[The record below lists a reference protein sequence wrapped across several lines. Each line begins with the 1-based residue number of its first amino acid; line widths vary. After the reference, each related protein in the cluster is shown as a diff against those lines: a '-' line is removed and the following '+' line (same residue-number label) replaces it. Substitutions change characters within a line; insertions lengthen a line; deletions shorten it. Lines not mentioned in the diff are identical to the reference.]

1 MSTLPDLR
9 ESAASRLGRDVGT
22 DTRSAAPR
30 IDQDAAARFIQHA
43 IDSQPKL
50 AEREQREAEQERK
63 TIERKARQHAADLD
77 FGQHSRFRHL
87 VERANAPAPGVR
99 DVSSSEDEAD
109 LLVSTSV
116 DQPAVEAANAG
127 AAPGLAKRSRPKAA
141 DLYAGEEIPEDPA
154 ARKERKR
161 RKKEAKRLAAE
172 EAERLKARG
181 YASG

>member
-50 AEREQREAEQERK
+50 VEREQREAEQERK

-77 FGQHSRFRHL
+77 FGQHSRFR
-87 VERANAPAPGVR
+87 GWSKR
-99 DVSSSEDEAD
+99 DQQARDGSSSSEEDQVG
-109 LLVSTSV
+109 LLVSTEA
-116 DQPAVEAANAG
+116 DGPAVEAANAG
-127 AAPGLAKRSRPKAA
+127 PAPGLVKRARPKAA
-141 DLYAGEEIPEDPA
+141 DLYAGDTLPEDPA

-172 EAERLKARG
+172 EAEQLKARG